1 VAWEIYLTDDVL
13 GWLDHLLRTD
23 PDSHRQVVYAV
34 ETLAEAGP
42 NLGRPLVDRVKGS
55 TIHNLKELRPG
66 SAGASEIRV
75 LFAFDPWRSAV
86 LLLAGDKAADWKGWY
101 RHAVPQAEELYA
113 TYLKERAEEEGTP

>member
-1 VAWEIYLTDDVL
+1 VVWEIYLTDDVL
-13 GWLDHLLRTD
+13 GWLDRLLSTD

-55 TIHNLKELRPG
+55 AIHNLKELRPG
-66 SAGASEIRV
+66 SAGSSEIRV

-86 LLLAGDKAADWKGWY
+86 LLLAGDKAGDWKGWY
-101 RHAVPQAEELYA
+101 RHAVPRAEELYA
-113 TYLKERAEEEGTP
+113 TYLKERAEEEGTS